1 MKSSCFSVV
10 PVLFN
15 VGVNE
20 EATMAASK
28 LAPGGGLNQQSQEKN
43 NMDNFKTLS
52 EYHRRFAK
60 LNLHP
65 HQTSAH
71 QSRGLSGRS
80 QRGPT
85 GGDHG
90 PKTDELLA
98 KLKVE
103 VQSKKNKNVEI
114 LQLAENIT
122 RSVGHLPLSFYPFK
136 RIFWAPFNYHSLV
149 FL

>member
-1 MKSSCFSVV
+1 
-10 PVLFN
+10 
-15 VGVNE
+15 
-20 EATMAASK
+20 
-28 LAPGGGLNQQSQEKN
+28 
-43 NMDNFKTLS
+43 MDNFKTLS

-60 LNLHP
+60 LNL
-65 HQTSAH
+65 QTSAH
-71 QSRGLSGRS
+71 QRFSGRS

-85 GGDHG
+85 GGGDHG

-122 RSVGHLPLSFYPFK
+122 RSVGHLPLSFY
-136 RIFWAPFNYHSLV
+136 IFLKNLLGTF
-149 FL
+149 